1 MGIPIRLCRASA
13 PFSLAPSVL
22 CLISFRFLMPYT
34 VVNVASANPIIPS
47 VLLLILGFITLP
59 HVQIPV
65 VVCYTFIV
73 AGVSFSREVFELL
86 LYFVN

>member
-59 HVQIPV
+59 QVPV
-65 VVCYTFIV
+65 VVCYAFIV

>member
-59 HVQIPV
+59 HDP
-65 VVCYTFIV
+65 
-73 AGVSFSREVFELL
+73 SSRL
-86 LYFVN
+86 LYIHHCRSFLLPRSVRVASVLC